1 MKTKKQRNIG
11 VERYHIMY
19 ALMGIAV
26 LLPLGSKVIMSGG
39 MMAEWI
45 ARVEELAA
53 GFQAGHLYLFPS
65 AETLAAT
72 GSGVKGMDSN
82 VWFFLPGA
90 VYWLSGNMALTYRI
104 YMLLVQVGTLAAAIL
119 MFQRIFAQRD
129 TKLPMFFGVLLY
141 MTCPYRIFLSYDLA
155 DLSQTAAWML
165 LPLYLWAVWGI
176 LKEKGKRSLNILIA
190 AFALAGIGYADV
202 VYFLTAAGVT
212 MLAGLFGKKVWTLVS
227 VAAGGVIFLPGV
239 YRLVQYLFL
248 DGFWELGIP
257 LKSIMPEGYRFGQ
270 FFSSY
275 AFRDSHPGM
284 GLGMLMCILAGL
296 WLGFV
301 ENRRASR
308 ENKIFMLLSVLFA
321 VLSLSRFPWDIVQRL
336 GGWALK
342 LVSLLD
348 TPAVFWGMACLC
360 LCVPA
365 ACGVN
370 GISKHENRR
379 IAVIVPVV
387 VMIAC
392 LGLCV
397 YQCGVLLCQRPHMNL

>member
-1 MKTKKQRNIG
+1 MKTKKQRNTGTKLYCI
-11 VERYHIMY
+11 VYVLI
-19 ALMGIAV
+19 GIAV
-26 LLPLGSKVIMSGG
+26 LLPIWGNGIMSGG
-39 MMAEWI
+39 IMAEWI
-45 ARVEELAA
+45 ARVKELAA
-53 GFQAGHLYLFPS
+53 GFQSGHLYLFPS
-65 AETLAAT
+65 AETLAA

-82 VWFFLPGA
+82 IWFFLPG
-90 VYWLSGNMALTYRI
+90 VMYWWSENVVLTYRI
-104 YMLLVQVGTLAAAIL
+104 YMLVVQMGTLGAAIL
-119 MFQRIFAQRD
+119 MFQRIFAYRD
-129 TKLPMFFGVLLY
+129 TKLPIVFGVLLY
-141 MTCPYRIFLSYDLA
+141 MTCPYRIYLSYDLA
-155 DLSQTAAWML
+155 DFSQTTAWML
-165 LPLYLWAVWGI
+165 LPLYLWAVLGI
-176 LKEKGKRSLNILIA
+176 LEEKGKRSPNILIA

-212 MLAGLFGKKVWTLVS
+212 VLVGLFGKKWWTFAA
-227 VAAGGVIFLPGV
+227 VAAGGGMFLPGV

-248 DGFWELGIP
+248 GGFGELGMP

-284 GLGMLMCILAGL
+284 GLGMLMCVLAGL

-301 ENRRASR
+301 ENQRASR
-308 ENKIFMLLSVLFA
+308 ENKIWMILSVLLA
-321 VLSLSRFPWDIVQRL
+321 VLSLSCFPWDIVQRL

-342 LVSLLD
+342 LVSLLE
-348 TPAVFWGMACLC
+348 TPAVFWGMASVC

-365 ACGVN
+365 AGAVD

-379 IAVIVPVV
+379 MAAMIPGI

-397 YQCGVLLCQRPHMNL
+397 YQCSVLMCQRPHMSL